1 MKKLLLGILL
11 LTVPVWAQPPV
22 PQPTASPAP
31 TGPLMKT
38 PARGPMRMNYENLD
52 IKVLAKLVSELS
64 GRNIVLDD
72 RVQGKVT
79 LLSSREMSG
88 AEIYDLFVLAL
99 ERYGYTVKSKGG
111 YDLVLPLPDARKQA
125 VYAQRVGNGPQPVLG
140 LLLFKNADVTQLLTA
155 LKPLASDQNLI
166 QAYPNAKAIVLI
178 DKPATIR
185 RIGEL
190 ARQMGQDLEGHR
202 AQSVNAELVEW
213 ADHILCV
220 TQAHLQSL
228 KRSFPEAAPKAR
240 TLGAD
245 ISDPVGQ
252 SMAVYQRCAEQIEAA
267 LTRVQW

>member
-1 MKKLLLGILL
+1 MICTGNTCRSPLAQVLLQKQHPDWEVRSAGVMAE
-11 LTVPVWAQPPV
+11 TG
-22 PQPTASPAP
+22 SPA
-31 TGPLMKT
+31 
-38 PARGPMRMNYENLD
+38 A
-52 IKVLAKLVSELS
+52 AH
-64 GRNIVLDD
+64 
-72 RVQGKVT
+72 
-79 LLSSREMSG
+79 SR
-88 AEIYDLFVLAL
+88 
-99 ERYGYTVKSKGG
+99 
-111 YDLVLPLPDARKQA
+111 
-125 VYAQRVGNGPQPVLG
+125 
-140 LLLFKNADVTQLLTA
+140 
-155 LKPLASDQNLI
+155 
-166 QAYPNAKAIVLI
+166 
-178 DKPATIR
+178 
-185 RIGEL
+185 EL